1 MRIDDRASSFKVT
14 TNPVFQLGF
23 ADGLFRQPPIPFF
36 RQQTNRRILV
46 FQPGQGGGEGA
57 MPSAMERLNGFYSS
71 AYLASA
77 AGGE

>member
-1 MRIDDRASSFKVT
+1 MRIEDRVSAFKVT
-14 TNPVFQLGF
+14 TNPVFQRRF

-36 RQQTNRRILV
+36 RQQTKRQILV
-46 FQPGQGGGEGA
+46 FQPGQGEGA

-77 AGGE
+77 SGGE